1 MLCDARQATVKPQWH
16 ATISAHCSPFWGQ
29 LGVSQ
34 LLLLFLAGLTPLF
47 SHLLTIGW
55 SRLVFSG
62 ATEVTWFCSTCLSS
76 FGRLAP
82 ACSHGNARGKR
93 VRGITQ
99 APWGKAGN
107 WHIAFQLA
115 KPSHLTKFRVKKWGI
130 YFSFMEGIAKLGG
143 KRSWYREGRKIGAI
157 QAFSHVTVVLF
168 KQVFWGLHLGFHLI
182 ILKFW

>member
-55 SRLVFSG
+55 SRLVLSG

-82 ACSHGNARGKR
+82 ACSHGNARWKR

-107 WHIAFQLA
+107 WHIVISIGQ
-115 KPSHLTKFRVKKWGI
+115 TKSPDQIQSQEVGNILFI
-130 YFSFMEGIAKLGG
+130 YGRNCKI
-143 KRSWYREGRKIGAI
+143 RWQRE
-157 QAFSHVTVVLF
+157 
-168 KQVFWGLHLGFHLI
+168 LI
-182 ILKFW
+182 